1 MSQAATSEGNG
12 AVITLRPAALARDR
26 IAPLLPFLFAALL
39 CAGLAMQAKLLPV
52 KPMRLEFPSDAG
64 ILAGAAPEESVA
76 PPSASV
82 AAPVAVLPRDSV
94 PDETV
99 PPYSTPSVAMVA
111 PDIEAPSAGAAAGAV
126 ISPATGLPGS
136 GNLLI
141 RSNRPHAISTLTLN
155 LMQTIQRIRSNVRS
169 PGKAGRRPAALKA
182 QQPAAKRA
190 AALAPAAKA
199 GLPASGLGG
208 AAGSWGGLGG
218 PAMAASLAAS
228 INGTTMRRKF

>member
-1 MSQAATSEGNG
+1 MNAIRS
-12 AVITLRPAALARDR
+12 AALHPNRLEQ
-26 IAPLLPFLFAALL
+26 LLPFLFAALL
-39 CAGLAMQAKLLPV
+39 FAGVAMQAKLLPV
-52 KPMRLEFPSDAG
+52 RPMRLEFPPSADTPP
-64 ILAGAAPEESVA
+64 GAAPEESVA
-76 PPSASV
+76 PPSATLSFD
-82 AAPVAVLPRDSV
+82 ALPDVLPRDSV

-126 ISPATGLPGS
+126 ISPATGLRGS

-141 RSNRPHAISTLTLN
+141 RSNRPHAISALTLN

-169 PGKAGRRPAALKA
+169 TGKAGRRPAALKA

-218 PAMAASLAAS
+218 PAPLAASLAAS
-228 INGTTMRRKF
+228 INATTMRRKF